1 MKYLKRLQ
9 DARTTEDFA
18 NLLGFKAGNVSYLIY
33 HYSGQKYYSFQIP
46 KKNGG
51 TRTIN
56 APNKELKN
64 LQKRLSDYLYKCL
77 EEIHLQNNIHDTVS
91 YGYQKNKCIYDNALI
106 HKNRRYV
113 FNVDL
118 KDFFD
123 SINFGRVRGFFINNK
138 NFKLFFQFSGLQA
151 RFRLL
156 YQRPFHMR
164 KVRR

>member
-77 EEIHLQNNIHDTVS
+77 EEIHLQNNIHDIFST
-91 YGYQKNKCIYDNALI
+91 
-106 HKNRRYV
+106 
-113 FNVDL
+113 
-118 KDFFD
+118 
-123 SINFGRVRGFFINNK
+123 FI
-138 NFKLFFQFSGLQA
+138 
-151 RFRLL
+151 
-156 YQRPFHMR
+156 
-164 KVRR
+164 